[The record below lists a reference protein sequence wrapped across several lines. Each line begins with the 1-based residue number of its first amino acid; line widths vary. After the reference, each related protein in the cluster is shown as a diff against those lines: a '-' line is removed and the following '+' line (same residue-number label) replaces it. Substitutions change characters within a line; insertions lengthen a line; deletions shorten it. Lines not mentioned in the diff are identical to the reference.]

1 MVFIRPALLAT
12 LGFCLILA
20 GAAFAQTP
28 AIDIIPASTSTE
40 GGQAL
45 ADVLETHPP
54 LKLSPDKSEIVTLD
68 EDIGTVVLGNPAH
81 LNILADSA
89 RRLIAV
95 PKAPGASYFTV
106 LNKAGEVIM
115 QRHVL
120 VAPPKEKYVR
130 VRKTCYG
137 DAAASGCQAMQTYYC
152 PDTCHEVASASG
164 EEKTSGAS
172 ADTDKMK
179 ESADEMAGEED
190 PAAESEEDPQVQE

>member
-1 MVFIRPALLAT
+1 M
-12 LGFCLILA
+12 
-20 GAAFAQTP
+20 AQSA
-28 AIDIIPASTSTE
+28 AIDIVPASTSAE

-45 ADVLETHPP
+45 EDVLETHPP
-54 LKLSPDKSEIVTLD
+54 LKLSPDRSEIITLD
-68 EDIGTVVLGNPAH
+68 EDVGTVVLGNPAH

-95 PKAPGASYFTV
+95 PKMAGASYFTV

-137 DAAASGCQAMQTYYC
+137 DAAANGCQAMQTFYC
-152 PDTCHEVASASG
+152 PDTCHEVATASG
-164 EEKTSGAS
+164 EEKTSGKS

-179 ESADEMAGEED
+179 QSADQMAGEED
-190 PAAESEEDPQVQE
+190 PADVQEDGEDPQVQE